1 MSSCKCKQSGRC
13 RNCSCV
19 KNDITCQNCAPQQS
33 GQCENTVQ
41 LPQNALLDPDS
52 SNSTT
57 VTINSQQMSIT
68 STASERVGTF
78 QDDSSPQHLI
88 NVTKPFPDLQS
99 LNFTW
104 NSYSGELF
112 CRKINTAYE
121 KVVHW
126 RRNLFQV
133 PSGKME
139 NHLSPSLPVYI
150 KLTLTVQV

>member
-1 MSSCKCKQSGRC
+1 
-13 RNCSCV
+13 
-19 KNDITCQNCAPQQS
+19 
-33 GQCENTVQ
+33 
-41 LPQNALLDPDS
+41 
-52 SNSTT
+52 
-57 VTINSQQMSIT
+57 MSIT
-68 STASERVGTF
+68 STASERVGTS

-88 NVTKPFPDLQS
+88 NVTKHFPDLQS

-112 CRKINTAYE
+112 CRKINTTYE

-133 PSGKME
+133 PSGKMK